1 MSRTVA
7 IVTMGCARNE
17 VDSEELAGRLAA
29 DGWTL
34 VSDVEAA
41 EVAVVNTCGFIE
53 SAKKDSIDALLEAN
67 SLKGHGKTRAVVAV
81 GCMAERY
88 GQDLAKALPEAD
100 GILGFDDYQDISAR
114 LQSIVSGN
122 AHTPHVPRDRRSLL
136 PIAPADRPAARQE
149 AINESYASSL
159 GAGGSLFRKR
169 LGNAPWAPLKIA
181 SGCDR
186 RCSFCAIP
194 YFRGSFISRKP
205 TEIIE
210 EGKWLA
216 QNGVSELFLVSE
228 NTTSYG
234 KDLGDLKL
242 MEKILPEF
250 AAIEGVERVRLSYL
264 QPAEMRPSLLQA
276 MIETEKIAPYFDLS
290 FQHTS
295 PTVLRR
301 MRRFGDSEKFLH
313 LITQI
318 RALSPEAG
326 IRSNFIVGFPGE
338 TQADFDEL
346 ADFISA
352 AKLDAIGI
360 FGYSD
365 EDNTEALELADKVDE
380 DVIRQRVESL
390 SSLADEMVSLRA
402 SARIGESD
410 RVLIEDKELQE
421 GRAAHQGPEVDGTTS
436 FIGSDFEVGQYVDA
450 VIIDSMGAD
459 LVARPL

>member
-1 MSRTVA
+1 MKRTVA
-7 IVTMGCARNE
+7 VVTMGCARNE

-34 VSDVEAA
+34 VDDVELA
-41 EVAVVNTCGFIE
+41 EVALVNTCGFIE

-67 SLKGHGKTRAVVAV
+67 SLKGHGATRAVVAV

-88 GQDLAKALPEAD
+88 GQELAKALPEAD
-100 GILGFDDYQDISAR
+100 AILGFDDYKDISAR
-114 LQSIVSGN
+114 LQSIMAGN
-122 AHTPHVPRDRRSLL
+122 SHTPHVPRDRRSLL
-136 PIAPADRPAARQE
+136 PIAPVDRAAVRDEEFQS
-149 AINESYASSL
+149 AL
-159 GAGGSLFRKR
+159 GAGGSLLRKR

-194 YFRGSFISRKP
+194 YFRGAFVSRRP
-205 TEIIE
+205 TEILDE
-210 EGKWLA
+210 ARWLST
-216 QNGVSELFLVSE
+216 NGVSELFLVSE

-234 KDLGDLKL
+234 KDLGDLTL
-242 MEKILPEF
+242 MEKLLPDF
-250 AAIEGVERVRLSYL
+250 AEIPGVELIRLSYL

-276 MIETEKIAPYFDLS
+276 MISTPKVAPYFDLS

-295 PTVLRR
+295 ATVLRR

-313 LITQI
+313 LIAQI

-326 IRSNFIVGFPGE
+326 IRSNFIIGFPGE
-338 TQADFDEL
+338 TQEDFDDL
-346 ADFISA
+346 ANFITQ
-352 AKLDAIGI
+352 AKLDAVGI

-365 EDNTEALELADKVDE
+365 EDDTEALKLEDKVAPE
-380 DVIRQRVESL
+380 VIAQRVETL

-402 SARIGESD
+402 QARIGETV
-410 RVLIEDKELQE
+410 RVLIEDAELQE
-421 GRAAHQGPEVDGTTS
+421 GRGAHQGPEVDGTTS
-436 FIGSDFEVGQYVDA
+436 FIGTSFAVGQYVDA

-459 LVARPL
+459 LVAQAK

>member
-1 MSRTVA
+1 
-7 IVTMGCARNE
+7 MGCARNE

-34 VSDVEAA
+34 VSDVESA

-88 GQDLAKALPEAD
+88 GQELAKALPEAD

-114 LQSIVSGN
+114 LQSIVSGEK
-122 AHTPHVPRDRRSLL
+122 HTPHVPRDRRSLL
-136 PIAPADRPAARQE
+136 PIAPADRPAARQD

-250 AAIEGVERVRLSYL
+250 GAIEGVERVRLSYL
-264 QPAEMRPSLLQA
+264 QPAEMRPSLIQA
-276 MIETEKIAPYFDLS
+276 MIESEKVAPYFDLS

-338 TQADFDEL
+338 TQADFDDL

-365 EDNTEALELADKVDE
+365 EDNTEALDLSDKVDE

-390 SSLADEMVSLRA
+390 SSLADEMVSARA
-402 SARIGESD
+402 AARIGETV
-410 RVLIEDKELQE
+410 RVLIEDSELQE

-436 FIGSDFEVGQYVDA
+436 FIGTNFKVGQYIDA

>member
-88 GQDLAKALPEAD
+88 GQELAKALPEAD

-149 AINESYASSL
+149 AIIESYASSL

-250 AAIEGVERVRLSYL
+250 TAIEGVERVRLSYL

-402 SARIGESD
+402 SARIGENV

-436 FIGSDFEVGQYVDA
+436 FIGSNFEVGQYIDA

-459 LVARPL
+459 LVARPI

>member
-1 MSRTVA
+1 MKRTVA
-7 IVTMGCARNE
+7 VVTMGCARNE

-34 VSDVEAA
+34 VDDVELA
-41 EVAVVNTCGFIE
+41 EVALVNTCGFIE

-67 SLKGHGKTRAVVAV
+67 SLKGHGVTRAVVAV

-88 GQDLAKALPEAD
+88 GQELAKALPEAD
-100 GILGFDDYQDISAR
+100 AILGFDDYKDISAR
-114 LQSIVSGN
+114 LQSIMAGN

-136 PIAPADRPAARQE
+136 PIAPADRAAVRDEEFQS
-149 AINESYASSL
+149 AL
-159 GAGGSLFRKR
+159 GAGGSLLRKR

-194 YFRGSFISRKP
+194 YFRGAFVSRRP
-205 TEIIE
+205 TEVLDE
-210 EGKWLA
+210 ARWLST
-216 QNGVSELFLVSE
+216 NGVSELFLVSE

-234 KDLGDLKL
+234 KDLGDLTL
-242 MEKILPEF
+242 MEKLLPDF
-250 AAIEGVERVRLSYL
+250 AAIAGVERIRLSYL

-276 MIETEKIAPYFDLS
+276 MISTPNVAPYFDLS

-295 PTVLRR
+295 ATVLRR

-313 LITQI
+313 LISQI

-338 TQADFDEL
+338 TQEDFDDL
-346 ADFISA
+346 ANFITK
-352 AKLDAIGI
+352 AKLDAVGI

-365 EDNTEALELADKVDE
+365 EDDTEALKLEDKVAPE
-380 DVIRQRVESL
+380 VIAQRVETL

-402 SARIGESD
+402 QARIGESV
-410 RVLIEDKELQE
+410 RVLIEDAELQE

-436 FIGSDFEVGQYVDA
+436 FIGTNFAVGQYVDA
-450 VIIDSMGAD
+450 VVIDSMGAD
-459 LVARPL
+459 LVAQAI

>member
-34 VSDVEAA
+34 VEDVEAA

-67 SLKGHGKTRAVVAV
+67 SLKGHGKTKAVVAV

-88 GQDLAKALPEAD
+88 GQELAKALPEAD
-100 GILGFDDYQDISAR
+100 GILGFDDYLDISSR

-122 AHTPHVPRDRRSLL
+122 AHTPHVPRDRRTLL
-136 PIAPADRPAARQE
+136 PIAPADRPAAR
-149 AINESYASSL
+149 NESFASSV

-194 YFRGSFISRKP
+194 YFRGSFISRNP
-205 TEIIE
+205 DEILE

-216 QNGVSELFLVSE
+216 DHGVSELFLVSE

-242 MEKILPEF
+242 MEKILPSF
-250 AAIEGVERVRLSYL
+250 SAIPGIERVRLSYL

-276 MIETEKIAPYFDLS
+276 MIETEKVAPYFDLS
-290 FQHTS
+290 FQHSS
-295 PTVLRR
+295 PSVLRA
-301 MRRFGDSEKFLH
+301 MRRFGDSERFLH
-313 LITQI
+313 LINQI

-338 TQADFDEL
+338 TQEDFDNLFE
-346 ADFISA
+346 FITA
-352 AKLDAIGI
+352 AKLDAVGV

-365 EDNTEALELADKVDE
+365 EDNTEALNLAEKVADE
-380 DVIRQRVESL
+380 VIRERVEAL
-390 SSLADEMVSLRA
+390 SSLADEMVSIRA
-402 SARIGESD
+402 TGRIGEQV
-410 RVLIEDKELQE
+410 RVLIEDQELQE

-436 FIGSDFEVGQYVDA
+436 FIGTEFKVGEYIDA
-450 VIIDSMGAD
+450 VVIDSMGAD

>member
-1 MSRTVA
+1 
-7 IVTMGCARNE
+7 MGCARNE

-88 GQDLAKALPEAD
+88 GQELAKALPEAD

-136 PIAPADRPAARQE
+136 PIAPADRPAAREE

-169 LGNAPWAPLKIA
+169 LGSAPWAPLKIA

-210 EGKWLA
+210 EGRWLA
-216 QNGVSELFLVSE
+216 QNGVTELFLVSE

-264 QPAEMRPSLLQA
+264 QPAEMRPSLIQA
-276 MIETEKIAPYFDLS
+276 MIESEKVAPYFDLS
-290 FQHTS
+290 FQHSS

-313 LITQI
+313 LISQI
-318 RALSPEAG
+318 RAVSPEAG

-338 TQADFDEL
+338 TQEDFDEL
-346 ADFISA
+346 ANFLSA

-365 EDNTEALELADKVDE
+365 EDNTEALDLTDKVDE

-402 SARIGESD
+402 TARIGENV

-436 FIGSDFEVGQYVDA
+436 FIDTNFEVGQYIDA

-459 LVARPL
+459 LVARAL